1 VQGGEEQLPAR
12 KMTLVVDLSENGSTI
27 AGSAVYQARVG
38 ASMVAGNLPLLKKRR
53 TSRDRLQDGL
63 PVVVAAVKES
73 DTVLFKTGRTRLAN
87 KNYYSMS
94 TKLRSSVRAKTVSA
108 RKIRKLVL
116 PEDEEEAR
124 QTILVAKKEESDDE
138 ASTLS
143 GDYSRKH
150 AGEDEREVFHPDWSP
165 GVLCDLCERGPSL
178 TLGGWY
184 SWCCGAPTPDC
195 RCPQEEQM

>member
-1 VQGGEEQLPAR
+1 
-12 KMTLVVDLSENGSTI
+12 
-27 AGSAVYQARVG
+27 
-38 ASMVAGNLPLLKKRR
+38 
-53 TSRDRLQDGL
+53 
-63 PVVVAAVKES
+63 
-73 DTVLFKTGRTRLAN
+73 
-87 KNYYSMS
+87 MS

-124 QTILVAKKEESDDE
+124 QTILVAKEESDDE